1 MSTSSHH
8 IDCNSLYLRI
18 IIKRFVPYFI
28 AWWGILP
35 WLHKLH
41 IVPLSVTIITDC
53 IVARTIADF
62 RLSVSRIAESGV
74 TLPRQTSRQS
84 PANQRHIATCRD
96 LQRVPPNTSLK
107 SYFFDEYK
115 WKEFKWIST
124 MQCSTFK
131 QLHCLLTV
139 LLQSLTITGLSSLDK
154 KEGVFSSTATLSIS
168 IIFVGHHTLIVWLY
182 IPLLKNYWLVWIKVN
197 IKKTNH
203 RK

>member
-8 IDCNSLYLRI
+8 IDCNSPNSLYLRI

-28 AWWGILP
+28 AWGILP
-35 WLHKLH
+35 WLHINCIL
-41 IVPLSVTIITDC
+41 LSPFPSQLSLVT
-53 IVARTIADF
+53 VARTIAELW
-62 RLSVSRIAESGV
+62 LSVPRIAGPGV
-74 TLPRQTSRQS
+74 TLPRQTSRKS

-96 LQRVPPNTSLK
+96 LQRVEPRNTSLK

-115 WKEFKWIST
+115 WKEFKLIST

-154 KEGVFSSTATLSIS
+154 KEGVFSSSATLSVS

-182 IPLLKNYWLVWIKVN
+182 IPLLKNYWLVWIK
-197 IKKTNH
+197 
-203 RK
+203 